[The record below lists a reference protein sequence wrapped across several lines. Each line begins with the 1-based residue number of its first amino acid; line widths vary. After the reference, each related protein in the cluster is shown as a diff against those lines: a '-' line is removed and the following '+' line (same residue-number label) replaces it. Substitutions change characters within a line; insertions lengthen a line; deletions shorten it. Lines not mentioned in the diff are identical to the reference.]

1 MSFGSGLAVAR
12 GSPNNRLVRDAL
24 RRAPRATTGTF
35 GISLAESRSME
46 PQKITNVQHSY
57 DRVADEYVQR
67 IVDELQHK
75 PLDRQLLEQFAVR
88 VHGLGPVCDLG
99 CGPGHVARY
108 LYERGVPVQGI
119 DLSPAMIAHA
129 RQLNPG
135 IAFTQGNM
143 LALDVGDA
151 VWGGIVAFYSL
162 IHIPPADLSTVLR
175 ELKRVLRPGGV
186 LLLAFHR
193 GDDIIHLDEWWGHPV
208 SLATYFFGGDD
219 MQGYVQAAGLAIEE
233 VIERPPYP
241 QVEYPSHRVY
251 MFAWK
256 PQE

>member
-1 MSFGSGLAVAR
+1 
-12 GSPNNRLVRDAL
+12 
-24 RRAPRATTGTF
+24 
-35 GISLAESRSME
+35 ME
-46 PQKITNVQHSY
+46 PQKIADVQHSY
-57 DRVADEYVQR
+57 DRVAGEYVRR
-67 IVDELQHK
+67 IFDELQHK

-108 LYERGVPVQGI
+108 LHERGVPVCGI
-119 DLSPAMIAHA
+119 DLSPRMIAYA
-129 RQLNPG
+129 QQLNPG

-143 LALDVGDA
+143 LALDVADA

-162 IHIPPADLSTVLR
+162 IHLPRAELSTVLR

-193 GDDIIHLDEWWGHPV
+193 GDDTIHLEEWWGQHV
-208 SLATYFFGGDD
+208 SLDTFFFRSDD
-219 MQGYVQAAGLAIEE
+219 MQGEVQAAGFTIEE
-233 VIERPPYP
+233 VIERPPYA

-251 MFAWK
+251 MFARK
-256 PQE
+256 PWA

>member
-1 MSFGSGLAVAR
+1 M
-12 GSPNNRLVRDAL
+12 D
-24 RRAPRATTGTF
+24 
-35 GISLAESRSME
+35 
-46 PQKITNVQHSY
+46 PQKITDVQYSY
-57 DRVADEYVQR
+57 DRVADEYVQQ
-67 IVDELQHK
+67 IFDELQHK

-135 IAFTQGNM
+135 IDFTQGNM
-143 LALDVGDA
+143 LALDVGAA

-162 IHIPPADLSTVLR
+162 IHIPRSDLSTVLR

-186 LLLAFHR
+186 LLMAFHV
-193 GDDIIHLDEWWGHPV
+193 GDDTIHLDEWWGHPV
-208 SLATYFFGGDD
+208 SLDTFFFRADD
-219 MQGYVQAAGLAIEE
+219 MQGYVQAAGFTIEE

-251 MFAWK
+251 MFARK